1 MSLSSH
7 YHPIG
12 YRGER
17 EPQLSLAFLKKEKT
31 KKKKKERKKRERKK
45 NKQTKQTLYI
55 VFLYGLNY

>member
-45 NKQTKQTLYI
+45 TNK
-55 VFLYGLNY
+55 LNKLCI